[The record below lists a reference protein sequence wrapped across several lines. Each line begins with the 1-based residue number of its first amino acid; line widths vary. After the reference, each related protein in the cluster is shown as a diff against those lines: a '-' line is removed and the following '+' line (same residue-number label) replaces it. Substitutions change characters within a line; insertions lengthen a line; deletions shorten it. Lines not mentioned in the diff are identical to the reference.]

1 MGRHLSEQNRH
12 LNNKKEQAVRTGKET
27 SSAGLSYMERRMAGR
42 TGREAAVAAIVPAMI
57 AAVLLAAFMFVP
69 LDGWMRCVAFLIPF
83 VIAGFDVFMESV
95 ERIAARNY
103 FDKAPVTLI
112 AAIAAEVSF
121 SMATQARIGAIFFHS
136 PPSYRFFLKKAPP
149 FLPKRVGK

>member
-112 AAIAAEVSF
+112 AAIAAF
-121 SMATQARIGAIFFHS
+121 S
-136 PPSYRFFLKKAPP
+136 
-149 FLPKRVGK
+149 VGYYP